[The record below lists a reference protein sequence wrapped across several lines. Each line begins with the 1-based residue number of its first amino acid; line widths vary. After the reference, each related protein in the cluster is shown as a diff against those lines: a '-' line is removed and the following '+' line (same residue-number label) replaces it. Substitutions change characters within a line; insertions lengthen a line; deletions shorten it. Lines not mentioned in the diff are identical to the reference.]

1 MDQSAPEIQAVL
13 FDADG
18 VVQRQKPDWL
28 SRLKQLCGDPDRVEQ
43 FLTDVFDAELPCLV
57 GADDFESSLT
67 KVLKQWN
74 SAATAS
80 EALNIFT
87 MIDPDDTVFELIRAL
102 RSNGTLVALATNQQQ
117 YRANYMLNE
126 LGYADEFDQVF
137 CSCHLGHAKPS
148 ANYFMKAL
156 EILDLP
162 AASALF
168 IDDHE
173 ENVEAAKKV
182 GLHAA
187 RYRLDEGIAAMVR
200 LLNSYGLPITA
211 HAGTEK

>member
-18 VVQRQKPDWL
+18 VLQRTKPDWL
-28 SRLKQLCGDPDRVEQ
+28 SRLKQLCGDPDNVEQ

-57 GADDFESSLT
+57 GVGDFESALA

-74 SAATAS
+74 SAGTAS
-80 EALNIFT
+80 EALNIWT

-102 RSNGTLVALATNQQQ
+102 RSNGMLVALATNQQQ
-117 YRANYMLNE
+117 HRANYMLNE
-126 LGYADEFDQVF
+126 LGYADEFDHVF
-137 CSCHLGHAKPS
+137 CSCRLGYAKPS
-148 ANYFMKAL
+148 AKYFEKVL

-162 AASALF
+162 AESALF

-182 GLHAA
+182 GLQAA
-187 RYRLDEGIAAMVR
+187 WYRLDEGIAAMVR
-200 LLNSYGLPITA
+200 LLNRYGLPIS
-211 HAGTEK
+211 